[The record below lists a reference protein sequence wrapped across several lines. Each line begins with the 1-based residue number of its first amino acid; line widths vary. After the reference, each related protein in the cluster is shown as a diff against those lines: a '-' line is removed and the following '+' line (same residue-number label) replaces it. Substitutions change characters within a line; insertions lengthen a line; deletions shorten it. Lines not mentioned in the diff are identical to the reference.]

1 MQQTMLK
8 INTDADYEKVNA
20 WLLKCTCLFWL
31 FAKVIGWRM
40 FTTDRLFPTAPVF
53 EILDNIPAAI
63 HLILFFLSLLFLVR
77 LIVLKKNKAVL
88 WGLLIAE
95 IFSCLLDQN
104 RWQPWEYQYLFVI
117 FIFIVNATH
126 QKLITVAFT
135 FILVSTYIY
144 SGLGKLNEGF
154 LQTIWA
160 KMILHLF
167 LKIPAHTAKQHWLYY
182 SGYIAGLIELIAGT
196 GLLFLKTRKLSACV
210 LILMHLFILLLLGPF
225 GLWYNKIVWPWNV
238 AMVFYL
244 YLIFLKKAP
253 VIIPFKS
260 ILSGWNIPV
269 FICWGILPALSFAG
283 CWDNYLS
290 SAIYSGRLPK
300 MLICIKDT
308 SKCKPLQKFCR
319 KDLLNTCN
327 GEAVID
333 LQYWAMTETNAAP
346 YPELRVYKKIE
357 KKLEKQYAGAGLSFV
372 YFVGGQKQ

>member
-1 MQQTMLK
+1 MQTTG
-8 INTDADYEKVNA
+8 ISPDYEKTNA
-20 WLLKCTCLFWL
+20 WLLKCTCAFWL
-31 FAKVIGWRM
+31 FAKLIGWRM
-40 FTTDRLFPTAPVF
+40 FTTNRLFPTAPLFKV
-53 EILDNIPAAI
+53 LDNVPSVI
-63 HLILFFLSLLFLVR
+63 HSILFAVSLLFLVQ

-117 FIFIVNATH
+117 FVFIVNANN
-126 QKLITVAFT
+126 QRLIIIAFT

-144 SGLGKLNEGF
+144 SGFGKLNEGF

-167 LKIPAHTAKQHWLYY
+167 LKIPSRTAMQHWLYY
-182 SGYIAGLIELIAGT
+182 SGYLIGLMELIAGA
-196 GLLFLKTRKLSACV
+196 GLLFLKTRKTAASI
-210 LILMHLFILLLLGPF
+210 LILMHLFILLLLGPL

-238 AMVFYL
+238 GMVL
-244 YLIFLKKAP
+244 YVYIIFLRKSP

-260 ILSGWNIPV
+260 IFSGWNIPV
-269 FICWGILPALSFAG
+269 FICWGILPALSFVG

-290 SAIYSGRLPK
+290 SSIYSGKLPRV
-300 MLICIKDT
+300 LICINDT

-319 KDLLNTCN
+319 RDLLNTCN

-333 LQYWAMTETNAAP
+333 LQYWAMTETNIAP
-346 YPELRVYKKIE
+346 YPEIRVYKKIQE
-357 KKLEKQYAGAGLSFV
+357 KLEKAFPEAGLSFV
-372 YFVGGQKQ
+372 YFEDGQRQ

>member
-1 MQQTMLK
+1 
-8 INTDADYEKVNA
+8 
-20 WLLKCTCLFWL
+20 
-31 FAKVIGWRM
+31 M
-40 FTTDRLFPTAPVF
+40 FTDNRLFPTTPLF
-53 EILDNIPAAI
+53 EIFDNVPGPI
-63 HLILFFLSLLFLVR
+63 HIILFALSLLLLLL

-88 WGLLIAE
+88 WGLLMAE

-117 FIFIVNATH
+117 FIFIANAAN

-135 FILVSTYIY
+135 FILISTYIY
-144 SGLGKLNEGF
+144 SGFGKLNEGF

-167 LKIPAHTAKQHWLYY
+167 LKIPVLTATQHWLYY
-182 SGYIAGLIELIAGT
+182 SGCIVGLMELAAGT
-196 GLLFLKTRKLSACV
+196 GLLFLKTRKIAASI
-210 LILMHLFILLLLGPF
+210 LILMHLFILLLLGPL

-238 AMVFYL
+238 GMILYL
-244 YLIFLKKAP
+244 YIIFLKKAP

-260 ILSGWNIPV
+260 VFSGWNIPV
-269 FICWGILPALSFAG
+269 FIFWGVLPALNFVG

-290 SAIYSGRLPK
+290 SGIYSGKLPR

-327 GEAVID
+327 GEAVMD
-333 LQYWAMTETNAAP
+333 LQYWAMAETNVAP
-346 YPELRVYKKIE
+346 YPEIRVYKKIQW
-357 KKLEKQYAGAGLSFV
+357 KLEKQYAGAGLSFV
-372 YFVGGQKQ
+372 YFGEEHRQ